1 VRRSLLRSPRKSQG
15 RFRCAPSVFI
25 GAGVAAVLAV
35 LPWALPGT
43 FYVAVATHV
52 LVAAVLALSLNVLI
66 GYCGMS
72 SLGHAVYLGV
82 PAYTY
87 AWLVGQGGLPVL
99 PAAVLAVAAGTVLAA
114 GFGVLALR
122 ASGLGF
128 LMITLALGQVMWG
141 LSYRWV
147 WLTGGDNGLRAPRP
161 TLPGVDLTGPTAFY
175 YLVAIVFLV
184 ALAAFWQLSNSPF
197 AACLRGARDQPR
209 RMRALGHNVW
219 LLRWAAFVL
228 AGFWGSVAGLLY
240 IWDYGFISPQT
251 MSLQQSAEV
260 LLMVV
265 LGGAGTLA
273 GPVAGAVV
281 ITVVKTVIS
290 SYVDRWSSL
299 LGLVFILTVMFMPR
313 GLVPGC
319 SRLFSTRPRPEPVK
333 A

>member
-1 VRRSLLRSPRKSQG
+1 MRRALS
-15 RFRCAPSVFI
+15 I
-25 GAGVAAVLAV
+25 GIATAAALAV
-35 LPWALPGT
+35 LPWLLPGS
-43 FYVAVATHV
+43 FYVAIATHV
-52 LVAAVLALSLNVLI
+52 LVAAVLALSLNILI

-82 PAYTY
+82 PAYAY
-87 AWLVGQGGLPVL
+87 AWLLGNTGLGV
-99 PAAVLAVAAGTVLAA
+99 AVSAVLAVGCGTLLAA

-122 ASGLGF
+122 AAGLGF
-128 LMITLALGQVMWG
+128 MMITLALGQVVWG
-141 LSYRWV
+141 VSYRWV

-161 TLPGVDLTGPTAFY
+161 ALPGIDLTRPTPFY
-175 YLVAIVFLV
+175 YLVAAVFLA
-184 ALAAFWQLSNSPF
+184 ALACLWQLSRSPF

-209 RMRALGHNVW
+209 RMRMLGHPVW
-219 LLRWAAFVL
+219 HMQWVAFVM
-228 AGFWGSVAGLLY
+228 AGFWGSLAGLLY

-273 GPVAGAVV
+273 GPVAGAAV
-281 ITVVKTVIS
+281 ITVVKTVVS

-299 LGLVFILTVMFMPR
+299 LGLVFIVTVMFMPR

-319 SRLFSTRPRPEPVK
+319 SRFFSTTPPRPAPVK

>member
-1 VRRSLLRSPRKSQG
+1 MRRAL
-15 RFRCAPSVFI
+15 SV
-25 GAGVAAVLAV
+25 GTATASALAV
-35 LPWALPGT
+35 LPWLLPGS
-43 FYVAVATHV
+43 FYVAIATHV
-52 LVAAVLALSLNVLI
+52 LVAAVLALSLNILI

-82 PAYTY
+82 PAYVY
-87 AWLVGQGGLPVL
+87 AWLLGNTGLGVAVSAVFAVGC
-99 PAAVLAVAAGTVLAA
+99 GTLLAA
-114 GFGVLALR
+114 G
-122 ASGLGF
+122 LGF
-128 LMITLALGQVMWG
+128 MMITLALGQVVWG
-141 LSYRWV
+141 VSYRWV

-161 TLPGVDLTGPTAFY
+161 VLPGVDLTRPTPFY
-175 YLVAIVFLV
+175 YLVAAVFLA
-184 ALAAFWQLSNSPF
+184 ALACLWQLSQSPF

-209 RMRALGHNVW
+209 RMRMLGHPVW
-219 LLRWAAFVL
+219 HMQWAAFVT

-240 IWDYGFISPQT
+240 VWDYGFISPQT

-273 GPVAGAVV
+273 GPVAGAAV
-281 ITVVKTVIS
+281 ITVVKTVVS

-299 LGLVFILTVMFMPR
+299 LGLIFIVTVMFMPR

-319 SRLFSTRPRPEPVK
+319 SRFFSARPLRPAPVK

>member
-1 VRRSLLRSPRKSQG
+1 MTRALG
-15 RFRCAPSVFI
+15 IA
-25 GAGVAAVLAV
+25 AATVAALVV
-35 LPWALPGT
+35 LPWLLPGS
-43 FYVAVATHV
+43 FYVGTATHV
-52 LVAAVLALSLNVLI
+52 LVAAVLALSLNILV

-82 PAYTY
+82 PAYVY
-87 AWLVGQGGLPVL
+87 AWLLGNTGLG
-99 PAAVLAVAAGTVLAA
+99 AAASAVLAVGSGTLLATV
-114 GFGVLALR
+114 FGVLALR
-122 ASGLGF
+122 AAGLGF
-128 LMITLALGQVMWG
+128 MMITLALGQVVWG
-141 LSYRWV
+141 VSYRWV

-161 TLPGVDLTGPTAFY
+161 VLPGIDLAQPIPFF
-175 YLVAIVFLV
+175 YLVAAVFLV
-184 ALAAFWQLSNSPF
+184 TLACLWQLSRSPF

-209 RMRALGHNVW
+209 RMRMLGHPVW
-219 LLRWAAFVL
+219 HMQWAAFVL

-273 GPVAGAVV
+273 GPVTGAAV
-281 ITVVKTVIS
+281 ITVVKTVVS

-299 LGLVFILTVMFMPR
+299 LGLIFIVAVMFMPR

-319 SRLFSTRPRPEPVK
+319 SRLFSNRPPRPAPVK

>member
-1 VRRSLLRSPRKSQG
+1 MSRPL
-15 RFRCAPSVFI
+15 AA
-25 GAGVAAVLAV
+25 GAATVAVLAV
-35 LPWALPGT
+35 LPWVLPGS
-43 FYVAVATHV
+43 FYVAIACHV
-52 LVAAVLALSLNVLI
+52 LVAAVLALSLNILV

-82 PAYTY
+82 PAYIY
-87 AWLVGQGGLPVL
+87 AALMGQGFGV
-99 PAAVLAVAAGTVLAA
+99 AASGVCAVAGGTVLAA

-122 ASGLGF
+122 ATGLSF
-128 LMITLALGQVMWG
+128 LMITLALGQVVWG

-161 TLPGVDLTGPTAFY
+161 VLPGVDLMQPVPFY
-175 YLVAIVFLV
+175 YLVAAVFLV
-184 ALAAFWQLSNSPF
+184 ALVAFWQLSQSPF

-209 RMRALGHNVW
+209 RMRMLGHPVW
-219 LLRWAAFVL
+219 LMQLAAFVMS
-228 AGFWGSVAGLLY
+228 GFWGSVAGLLY

-273 GPVAGAVV
+273 GPVAGAAV

-299 LGLVFILTVMFMPR
+299 LGLVFIVTVMFMPR

-319 SRLFSTRPRPEPVK
+319 SRLFSTRPRPAPVK

>member
-1 VRRSLLRSPRKSQG
+1 MRRGLVVG
-15 RFRCAPSVFI
+15 MV
-25 GAGVAAVLAV
+25 VAVVLVV
-35 LPWALPGT
+35 LPWVLPGS
-43 FYVAVATHV
+43 FYVAIATHV
-52 LVAAVLALSLNVLI
+52 LVAAVLALSLDILI
-66 GYCGMS
+66 GACGMS

-82 PAYTY
+82 PAYAY
-87 AWLVGQGGLPVL
+87 AWLVGNTGLGAAL
-99 PAAVLAVAAGTVLAA
+99 SAVLAVGCGTILAA

-122 ASGLGF
+122 ATGLGF
-128 LMITLALGQVMWG
+128 LMITLALGQVVWG

-161 TLPGVDLTGPTAFY
+161 VLPGGMADWIDLTQPRAFY
-175 YLVAIVFLV
+175 YLVAAVFLV
-184 ALAAFWQLSNSPF
+184 ALACLWQLSQSPF
-197 AACLRGARDQPR
+197 AACLRGTRDQPR
-209 RMRALGHNVW
+209 RMRMLGHPVW
-219 LLRWAAFVL
+219 LMQWVAFIM

-273 GPVAGAVV
+273 GPVVGATV

-290 SYVDRWSSL
+290 SYVDRWSTL
-299 LGLVFILTVMFMPR
+299 LGLTFIVTVMIMPR

-319 SRLFSTRPRPEPVK
+319 RRLFAARTPLRAPVK

>member
-1 VRRSLLRSPRKSQG
+1 MMRAVS
-15 RFRCAPSVFI
+15 I
-25 GAGVAAVLAV
+25 GAATALVLAV
-35 LPWALPGT
+35 LPWVLPGS
-43 FYVAVATHV
+43 FYVAIASHV
-52 LVAAVLALSLNVLI
+52 LVAAVLALSLNILV

-82 PAYTY
+82 PAYAY
-87 AWLVGQGGLPVL
+87 ASLVGSGFGVPL
-99 PAAVLAVAAGTVLAA
+99 AAVLAVACGTVLAA

-122 ASGLGF
+122 ATGLSF
-128 LMITLALGQVMWG
+128 LMITLALGQVVWG
-141 LSYRWV
+141 VSYRWV

-161 TLPGVDLTGPTAFY
+161 ALPGVDLTQPIPFY
-175 YLVAIVFLV
+175 YLVAAVFLV
-184 ALAAFWQLSNSPF
+184 ALVAFWQLAQSPF

-209 RMRALGHNVW
+209 RMRMLGHPVW
-219 LLRWAAFVL
+219 LMQWAAFVM
-228 AGFWGSVAGLLY
+228 AGFWGSIAGLLY
-240 IWDYGFISPQT
+240 VWDYGFISPQT

-273 GPVAGAVV
+273 GPVAGAAV
-281 ITVVKTVIS
+281 ITVVKTVVS

-299 LGLVFILTVMFMPR
+299 LGLIFIVTVMVMPR

-319 SRLFSTRPRPEPVK
+319 SRLFSTRPRPAVLK

>member
-1 VRRSLLRSPRKSQG
+1 MRRAL
-15 RFRCAPSVFI
+15 
-25 GAGVAAVLAV
+25 GVGTATAAALAV
-35 LPWALPGT
+35 LPWVLPGS
-43 FYVAVATHV
+43 FYVGIATHV
-52 LVAAVLALSLNVLI
+52 LVAAVLALSLNILI

-87 AWLVGQGGLPVL
+87 AWLLGNTGLGAAVS
-99 PAAVLAVAAGTVLAA
+99 AVLAVGSGTLLAA

-122 ASGLGF
+122 AAGLGF
-128 LMITLALGQVMWG
+128 MMITLALGQVVWG
-141 LSYRWV
+141 VSYRWV

-161 TLPGVDLTGPTAFY
+161 VLPGIDLARPTPFY
-175 YLVAIVFLV
+175 CLVAAVFLA
-184 ALAAFWQLSNSPF
+184 ALACLWQLSRSPF

-209 RMRALGHNVW
+209 RMRMLGHPVW
-219 LLRWAAFVL
+219 HMQWVAFVM
-228 AGFWGSVAGLLY
+228 AGFWGSLAGLLY

-273 GPVAGAVV
+273 GPVAGAAV
-281 ITVVKTVIS
+281 ITVVKTVVS

-299 LGLVFILTVMFMPR
+299 LGLVFIVAVMFMPR

-319 SRLFSTRPRPEPVK
+319 SRFFSARLPRPAPAK